1 MAKVLERPI
10 TEMPTMQESYKRA
23 CELFP
28 SHRVEFVDGRIVV
41 NDVPTWDHNKIIS
54 RLLKLIISI
63 VTDRDWEI
71 GTNIKLFLG
80 AQADRYI
87 PDLTIVPPHPR
98 MWGDDEVYGED
109 TNLVVEVVS
118 PSSVHDD
125 HAVKPREYARA
136 GVPLYLLID
145 PAQSIAI
152 LFSLPAE
159 KGYQHRTQ
167 VELGTA
173 LDLPEPWKLSID
185 TGKLVE
191 A

>member
-1 MAKVLERPI
+1 M
-10 TEMPTMQESYKRA
+10 TMREAYRRA

-28 SHRVEFVDGRIVV
+28 GHRVELVNGRIVV
-41 NDVPTWDHNKIIS
+41 NDGPTWAHNKIIS

-80 AQADRYI
+80 PQTDRYV
-87 PDLTIVPPHPR
+87 PDLTIAPPRPR
-98 MWGDDEVYGED
+98 MWGDDEVYGDD
-109 TNLVVEVVS
+109 TRLVVEVVS

-167 VELGTA
+167 VEFGTA

>member
-10 TEMPTMQESYKRA
+10 TEKPTMQESYKRA

-28 SHRVEFVDGRIVV
+28 AYRVELVHGRIVV
-41 NDVPTWDHNKIIS
+41 NDVPTGDHNDIVS
-54 RLLKLIISI
+54 NLLMQIVSVVAANGWKL
-63 VTDRDWEI
+63 W
-71 GTNIKLFLG
+71 TNIKVFLG
-80 AQADRYI
+80 PQADRYI
-87 PDLTIVPPHPR
+87 PDLTIVPRNPH
-98 MWGDDEVYGED
+98 MWGDDEVYGDD
-109 TNLVVEVVS
+109 TRLVVEVVS

-167 VELGTA
+167 VEFGTA